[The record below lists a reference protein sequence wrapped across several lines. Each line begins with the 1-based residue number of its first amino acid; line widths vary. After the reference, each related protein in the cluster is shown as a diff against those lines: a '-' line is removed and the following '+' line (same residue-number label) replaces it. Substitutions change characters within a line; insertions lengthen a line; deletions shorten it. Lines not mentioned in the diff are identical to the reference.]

1 MLLIVEAVSV
11 AELLRGRMH
20 HDRTASGLIDA
31 SLPDPTGSVMTS
43 VLFKVVNCGPP
54 ELVAA
59 KEAVRF
65 TLDEVATA
73 VGFCAWVG
81 FPSAAAMAEAISN
94 V

>member
-1 MLLIVEAVSV
+1 
-11 AELLRGRMH
+11 
-20 HDRTASGLIDA
+20 
-31 SLPDPTGSVMTS
+31 MTS